1 MTRNVNITKQAASG
15 SKDPISGLNPAKVG
29 SGCEWRHLLG
39 MSFLTK
45 RDRQSFFN
53 YSVA

>member
-1 MTRNVNITKQAASG
+1 MTHNVNITNQAADGFSN
-15 SKDPISGLNPAKVG
+15 PISGLNPAKVG
-29 SGCEWRHLLG
+29 SGCEWRQLLG

-45 RDRQSFFN
+45 RDRQSFFK

>member
-1 MTRNVNITKQAASG
+1 MTHNVNITKQAAIG
-15 SKDPISGLNPAKVG
+15 SSNPISGFNPAKVG
-29 SGCEWRHLLG
+29 SGCEWRQLLG
-39 MSFLTK
+39 MSLLTK

>member
-1 MTRNVNITKQAASG
+1 MTHNVNITKQAANG
-15 SKDPISGLNPAKVG
+15 SNPISGFNPAKVG
-29 SGCEWRHLLG
+29 FGCEWRQLLG

-45 RDRQSFFN
+45 RDRQNFFN